1 MKTYLPFIVAGLT
14 NGSIYG
20 LAAVGLV
27 LTYKTSGIFNF
38 AHGAQAALAAYLMFE
53 FRERMDM
60 PWPVA
65 GLLSLLLAGVVVGL
79 ILERGAYLLSTTS
92 VAARVT
98 ATVGLLVF
106 IQGCLIAVFGKASL
120 AMKPFLSQKLVSLP
134 GVNVRW
140 EQIIIVVVAL
150 VAVGGLY
157 LFFTR
162 ARLGLA
168 TQAVVDDPALLG
180 LAGTSPTAVR
190 RFAWLVGSCFAALSG
205 MLLTPSVTLDAR
217 LLTLLVFFAFGAAAV
232 GGFSSLPL
240 TYVGGIGIGIGAS
253 LLTNFL
259 GEQQLTGP
267 IQALPVNLPFVVLFV
282 ALLVTPTRKLVERGS
297 QVVRR
302 PLAPLAFS
310 RRVTTVATVAGLGL
324 ALVIPHV
331 VGAKLP
337 IYITALA
344 YVILFASLG
353 LLVRT
358 SGQVSLC
365 HIAFAAVGAST
376 AARAV
381 GEGFPWPLAVLAG
394 GLVAVPIGALLAIP
408 AIRLSGVYLAIATF
422 GFGLVMQRLIYASM
436 FMFGGTF
443 AIRSPRPRLGGLNT
457 HTDVG
462 YYHVALAVTVAC
474 CALVVLIRRS
484 RMGRLLRAF
493 ADSPTAVDAH
503 GTNTN
508 ELKVLVFSVSAFMA
522 GVAGALTGP
531 ITGTAAAASGVDI
544 GGFDFSV
551 SLLLITVLFVA
562 GRQPI
567 FSAVVGS
574 VLVVVIPSY
583 ATGETAQTWNPIV
596 FGALAIVAA
605 IVGGRSMVEW
615 LRSSRRL
622 RERAAEGSP
631 LRERAARPEIP
642 ALAGGASAVEV
653 TA

>member
-20 LAAVGLV
+20 MAAVGLV

-38 AHGAQAALAAYLMFE
+38 THGAQAALAAYLMFE
-53 FRERMDM
+53 FRERMGLA
-60 PWPVA
+60 WPLA
-65 GLLSLLLAGVVVGL
+65 GLLSLLLAGVVAGL
-79 ILERGAYLLSTTS
+79 ILERGACLLASAS

-106 IQGCLIAVFGKASL
+106 IQGVLIAIFGSASL
-120 AMKPFLSQKLVSLP
+120 AMRPFLPQKLVMLP
-134 GVNVRW
+134 GVNVRG
-140 EQIIIVVVAL
+140 EQIIIVAVGIL
-150 VAVGGLY
+150 AVGGLY

-162 ARLGLA
+162 AKLGLA

-180 LAGTSPTAVR
+180 LAGTSPAAVR
-190 RFAWLVGSCFAALSG
+190 RFAWLAGSCFAALSG
-205 MLLTPSVTLDAR
+205 MLLAPTLALDAR

-232 GGFSSLPL
+232 GAFSSLPL
-240 TYVGGIGIGIGAS
+240 TYLGGIGVGVGAA
-253 LLTNFL
+253 LVTKFV
-259 GEQQLTGP
+259 GEHQLSGP
-267 IQALPVNLPFVVLFV
+267 IQSLPVNLPFIVLFV

-302 PLAPLAFS
+302 PLAPLVFS
-310 RRVTTVATVAGLGL
+310 RRTNVVGGAVGL
-324 ALVIPHV
+324 AVAVAIPHV
-331 VGAKLP
+331 VGARLP
-337 IYITALA
+337 IYITGLA

-381 GEGFPWPLAVLAG
+381 GAGFPWPLALLVG

-422 GFGLVMQRLIYASM
+422 GFGLVMQRLFYASALL
-436 FMFGGTF
+436 FGGSF
-443 AIRSPRPRLGGLNT
+443 ALRSPRPKLGWLHTN
-457 HTDVG
+457 TDVG
-462 YYHVALAVTVAC
+462 YYYVVLGVVVAC
-474 CALVVLIRRS
+474 LALVVLVRRS

-493 ADSPTAVDAH
+493 ADAPTALDAH

-522 GVAGALTGP
+522 GIAGGLLGP
-531 ITGTAAAASGVDI
+531 ITGTAAAASGVDV

-562 GRQPI
+562 GRQPVL
-567 FSAVVGS
+567 SAVIGA
-574 VLVVVIPSY
+574 VLLVVIPSY
-583 ATGETAQTWNPIV
+583 ATGDVAQRWNPIV
-596 FGALAIVAA
+596 FGSLAILAAVA
-605 IVGGRSMVEW
+605 GGRSLVGW

-631 LRERAARPEIP
+631 LRARTTVPDIAARSGIS
-642 ALAGGASAVEV
+642 ALEV
-653 TA
+653 VR

>member
-1 MKTYLPFIVAGLT
+1 VREWLPFIVAGVT

-38 AHGAQAALAAYLMFE
+38 AHGSQAALGAYLMYE
-53 FRERMDM
+53 FRDRMDM

-65 GLLSLLLAGVVVGL
+65 GLLAVLLAGVLGGL
-79 ILERGAYLLSTTS
+79 LLERGANILASCS

-106 IQGCLIAVFGKASL
+106 IQGVLILIFGPASIPVR
-120 AMKPFLSQKLVSLP
+120 AFLSQKVYDI
-134 GVNVRW
+134 GGTFVRV
-140 EQIIIVVVAL
+140 EQMIIVAFVF
-150 VAVGGLY
+150 VAVVSLY

-162 ARLGLA
+162 AKLGLA
-168 TQAVVDDPALLG
+168 VQAVVDDPALLG
-180 LAGTSPTAVR
+180 LAGTSPAAVR
-190 RFAWLVGSCFAALSG
+190 RFSWLVGSCFAALSG
-205 MLLTPSVTLDAR
+205 ILLAPTLALDAR

-232 GGFSSLPL
+232 GAFSSLPL
-240 TYVGGIGIGIGAS
+240 TYIGGLGLGLGAS
-253 LLTNFL
+253 LITKII
-259 GEQQLTGP
+259 GESNITGP
-267 IQALPVNLPFVVLFV
+267 IQSLPTNLPFVVLFV
-282 ALLVTPTRKLVERGS
+282 ALLVTPGRKLVERGT

-302 PLAPLAFS
+302 PLPPLTFS
-310 RRVTTVATVAGLGL
+310 SRVKVGTTAVGL
-324 ALVIPHV
+324 AVALILPHV

-337 IYITALA
+337 IYITGVI

-376 AARAV
+376 TARAV

-394 GLVAVPIGALLAIP
+394 GLVAIPIGALLAIP

-422 GFGLVMQRLIYASM
+422 GFGLVVQRLAYSSM

-443 AIRSPRPRLGGLNT
+443 AIPSPRPRLGGLNT

-462 YYHVALAVTVAC
+462 YYYVVLAVAVGCLA
-474 CALVVLIRRS
+474 AMMLVRRS

-508 ELKVLVFSVSAFMA
+508 ELKVLVFSIAAFFSAIA
-522 GVAGALTGP
+522 GGLIGP
-531 ITGTAAAASGVDI
+531 ITGSASAASGIDI

-567 FSAVVGS
+567 VSAVLGS
-574 VLVVVIPSY
+574 VLLVVIPRY
-583 ATGETAQTWNPIV
+583 FTGATAVKWNPII

-605 IVGGRSMVEW
+605 LFGGRSLTEW
-615 LRSSRRL
+615 LASSRRL
-622 RERAAEGSP
+622 RERSASP
-631 LRERAARPEIP
+631 SPQAERARTPELVLEAAR
-642 ALAGGASAVEV
+642 
-653 TA
+653 

>member
-38 AHGAQAALAAYLMFE
+38 AHGAQAALGAYLFYE
-53 FRERMDM
+53 LRERVGM
-60 PWPVA
+60 PWPLA
-65 GLLSLLLAGVVVGL
+65 GLLALVLAGVLAGL
-79 ILERGAYLLSTTS
+79 ILERGAYLLSSAS

-98 ATVGLLVF
+98 ATVGLLVL
-106 IQGCLIAVFGKASL
+106 IQGGLIAIFGSASL
-120 AMKPFLSQKLVSLP
+120 PVKPFLSQKYVDLP
-134 GVNVRW
+134 GVTVRA
-140 EQIIIVVVAL
+140 EQIIIVAL
-150 VAVGGLY
+150 AVLAVGGLY

-162 ARLGLA
+162 AKLGLA
-168 TQAVVDDPALLG
+168 TQAVVDDPSLLG

-205 MLLTPSVTLDAR
+205 MLLAPALALDAR

-232 GGFSSLPL
+232 GAFSSLPL
-240 TYVGGIGIGIGAS
+240 TYLGGIGIGIGAS
-253 LLTNFL
+253 LLTKFL

-267 IQALPVNLPFVVLFV
+267 IQALPVNLPFIVLFL
-282 ALLVTPTRKLVERGS
+282 ALLVTPGRKLVERGS

-302 PLAPLAFS
+302 PLAPLTFG
-310 RRVTTVATVAGLGL
+310 RRTTTLATVAGLAVAL
-324 ALVIPHV
+324 AVPHV

-337 IYITALA
+337 IYINGLA

-365 HIAFAAVGAST
+365 HISFAAVGAAT

-381 GEGFPWPLAVLAG
+381 GAGIPWPVAVLVG

-422 GFGLVMQRLIYASM
+422 GFGLVMQRLFYATM

-443 AIRSPRPRLGGLNT
+443 AIRSPRPHLAALHTN
-457 HTDVG
+457 TDVG
-462 YYHVALAVTVAC
+462 YYHVVLAVTVAC

-522 GVAGALTGP
+522 GIAGGLIGP
-531 ITGTAAAASGVDI
+531 ITGTAAAASGIDV

-567 FSAVVGS
+567 LSAVLGA
-574 VLVVVIPSY
+574 VLLVIVPSY
-583 ATGETAQTWNPIV
+583 ATGDTAVKWNPV
-596 FGALAIVAA
+596 LFGSLASVAA
-605 IVGGRSMVEW
+605 IAGGRSMTEW

-631 LRERAARPEIP
+631 RRERVAVPAIPGPVMAGMEGAR
-642 ALAGGASAVEV
+642 
-653 TA
+653 